1 MSIKGLG
8 NPLAF
13 YNDFYAESGL
23 KSQGNPN
30 STYFYRTGGSG
41 DGAPIRQP
49 GSFTITGGTTTS
61 EGIESG
67 GYTYVVFTSPGI
79 ATVTGSGDV
88 DYLVIA
94 GGGGGGTGTGGGGGA
109 GGVRS
114 GTITLSSPQNIIVGT
129 GATAKAHGNAALNG
143 APSQIGS
150 LVFAT
155 GGGGGAS
162 GSPVPNPVND
172 AQPGGS
178 GGGGMSH
185 PLGSSPDGAPTV
197 ASPDGI
203 SPTVQGFP
211 GGLTSVS
218 GGGGGGGS
226 GGAGGAYTPAPTTG
240 IGGTANPYPNFP
252 GPVISP
258 EIPAPVR
265 PTWTPVV
272 GPTGRY
278 GGGGGGT
285 YGAPP
290 YGWAGSDGGGTG
302 GNGTATSGVDFTG
315 SGGGANWGYSAP
327 LVAGGGGSGL
337 VILRYIK
344 TSGTGGDPYP
354 TPPFSPFNFSLLLV
368 AGGGGG
374 GGSVAGGGGAGGIL
388 YATSLTMDA
397 TGTYS
402 ITVGPGG
409 NGGATTVKGTS
420 GSDTTFGSP
429 GTAYLTAVGGGGGA
443 SSAPSAG
450 AAADDGG
457 SGGGGS
463 SWPDSG
469 PHAAGAANQPNTWSG
484 PSPMNSGATITPYAN
499 AGGSGASAGGGGGGA
514 GAVGSNG
521 SGSGGAGGAGQLF
534 PIVAGASFPMTPGY
548 YGGGG
553 GGGAP
558 GTVGSGGAGGGG
570 AGATGENNG
579 TDGTANSGGG
589 GGGGFNYSGG
599 SGGAGGSG
607 VAFVVVPDPAVPYI
621 TTSAPGV
628 AAGDGSSNT
637 VYIFTSPGTITISSL

>member
-1 MSIKGLG
+1 M
-8 NPLAF
+8 A
-13 YNDFYAESGL
+13 L

-41 DGAPIRQP
+41 AGAPIRQP

-67 GYTYVVFTSPGI
+67 GYTYVVFTSPGT
-79 ATVTGSGDV
+79 ATVTGSGNV

-114 GTITLSSPQNIIVGT
+114 GTITLNSPQTIIVGT

-162 GSPVPNPVND
+162 GSPAANPVND

-185 PLGSSPDGAPTV
+185 PLGSSPAGAPTV

-211 GGLTSVS
+211 GGLTSVA

-302 GNGTATSGVDFTG
+302 GNGTATSGVNFTG
-315 SGGGANWGYSAP
+315 SGGGANWGYSGP

-344 TSGTGGDPYP
+344 TSDTGGDPYP
-354 TPPFSPFNFSLLLV
+354 TPPFSPFSFSLLLV
-368 AGGGGG
+368 AGGGSG
-374 GGSVAGGGGAGGIL
+374 GGSVGGGGGAGGIL
-388 YATSLTMDA
+388 YATDLTIYEDT

-402 ITVGPGG
+402 ITIGPGG
-409 NGGATTVKGTS
+409 AATAQQVVGND
-420 GSDTTFGSP
+420 GSDTTFGTPS
-429 GTAYLTAVGGGGGA
+429 TTYLTAKGGGGGA
-443 SSAPSAG
+443 ASAPGAG
-450 AAADDGG
+450 ASAKSGG

-463 SWPDSG
+463 SYPGDTINPTNG
-469 PHAAGAANQPNTWSG
+469 GAADQPTTWSG
-484 PSPMNSGATITPYAN
+484 PSPMNSGATITGYAN
-499 AGGSGASAGGGGGGA
+499 AGVDAPA
-514 GAVGSNG
+514 NG
-521 SGSGGAGGAGQLF
+521 
-534 PIVAGASFPMTPGY
+534 
-548 YGGGG
+548 YGR
-553 GGGAP
+553 
-558 GTVGSGGAGGGG
+558 GGGG
-570 AGATGENNG
+570 AGATGS
-579 TDGTANSGGG
+579 GTAGGAGQPFAVVTGASFPSTPGHYGGGGAGNNNTTESAAPGGGGAVPSSVESGGAGTVNTGGG
-589 GGGGFNYSGG
+589 GGGGWSYVSG

-607 VAFVVVPDPAVPYI
+607 VAFLIVPNSSAPRVSTP
-621 TTSAPGV
+621 APGV
-628 AAGDGSSNT
+628 AAGDSSANT
-637 VYIFTSPGTITISSL
+637 VYIFTSPNTVTIS